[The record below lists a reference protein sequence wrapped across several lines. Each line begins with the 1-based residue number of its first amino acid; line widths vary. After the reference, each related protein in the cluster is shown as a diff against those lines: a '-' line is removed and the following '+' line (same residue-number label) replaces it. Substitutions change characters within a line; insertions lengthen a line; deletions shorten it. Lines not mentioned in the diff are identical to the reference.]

1 MKRTNIPDNIKI
13 KVRETSRFRC
23 GYCLILQ
30 RYSPM
35 VFQFDRYIPVSRGGT
50 NDEENLW
57 LVCGNCNNTKSDKTD
72 AFDSVTDS
80 IVPIFNPRTQI
91 WNEHFEMSEA
101 GAIIIG
107 KTPIGRGTVEA
118 LKLNEERVVGVRQEW
133 VSAGWHPPKD

>member
-13 KVRETSRFRC
+13 KVREISRFRC

-35 VFQFDRYIPVSRGGT
+35 IFQFDHYIPVSLGGT

-57 LVCGNCNNTKSDKTD
+57 LVCGNCNNAKSDKTE
-72 AFDSVTDS
+72 AFDSVTNS
-80 IVPIFNPRTQI
+80 TVPIFNPRTQI
-91 WNEHFEMSEA
+91 WSENFEMSKDR
-101 GAIIIG
+101 AIIIG

-118 LKLNEERVVGVRQEW
+118 LKLNDERVVDVRREW
-133 VSAGWHPPKD
+133 VFAGWHPPKD